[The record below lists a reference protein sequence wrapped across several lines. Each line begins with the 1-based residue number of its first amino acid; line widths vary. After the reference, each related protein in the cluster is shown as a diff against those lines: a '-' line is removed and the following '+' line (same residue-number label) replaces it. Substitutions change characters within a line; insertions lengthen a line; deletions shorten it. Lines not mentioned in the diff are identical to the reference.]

1 MSVRSSSDWD
11 AYAPQK
17 GPNRLHA
24 VLSAGE
30 AHRKANTVPP
40 MRHQSSF
47 EHENAPPPS
56 LRPQG
61 SYDHPN
67 PYAHGDE
74 RTWGEWAYQKYD
86 SGKEK
91 VKGAGRYAQDKYN
104 DATSVFAARKV
115 THDIR
120 ALEEEMRQIELNSP
134 EYEQK
139 TAELMVLRDRLYVLK
154 YGIAARVDPTSI
166 DDEEIMQ

>member
-1 MSVRSSSDWD
+1 MSVRPSSDWD

-17 GPNRLHA
+17 GPSRLHA

-30 AHRKANTVPP
+30 AQRKAATVPP

-61 SYDHPN
+61 SYNRPN
-67 PYAHGDE
+67 PYAHEDE
-74 RTWGEWAYQKYD
+74 RTWGEWAYEKYD
-86 SGKEK
+86 TGKEK

-104 DATSVFAARKV
+104 DAASVFAARKV
-115 THDIR
+115 RHDIE
-120 ALEEEMRQIELNSP
+120 ALEDEMRQIELDSP

-139 TAELMVLRDRLYVLK
+139 AAEIMALRDRLTILK
-154 YGIAARVDPTSI
+154 YGIAARVGLTSI
-166 DDEEIMQ
+166 DDEEIAE